1 MPDPAVS
8 PPAGARIR
16 EILRSPRRAALAAL
30 GLAFLAFW
38 IGYAISVFAVFP
50 TEGTP
55 GDLVS
60 IPDLV
65 GRDAEEVRRVLEE
78 RRLAYVEAESLHH
91 PTAPAGE
98 VIAQDPLAR
107 QLQRRG
113 GSVEVTVSRG
123 PEERPVPDVVGL
135 REAQALVVLE
145 QSGFRPQVRSVDA
158 EVDVGQVVGVRP
170 EPGDRLR
177 IPADVWLLV
186 SAGPRIVVVPNL
198 VTRSLTEARATLE
211 RLGLR
216 LGRVVAD
223 STGEA
228 APGTVLA
235 QNPLPGTTVGRGD
248 SVSVAVAAPEPAP
261 GAPPTD
267 DGTDDDAT
275 NHDGES

>member
-1 MPDPAVS
+1 MRDPA
-8 PPAGARIR
+8 PAPGSRIR
-16 EILRSPRRAALAAL
+16 AILRSPRRAALAAL
-30 GLAFLAFW
+30 GLAFLGFW
-38 IGYAISVFAVFP
+38 IGYVITVFALFP
-50 TEGTP
+50 AEGTP

-60 IPDLV
+60 VPELV
-65 GRDAEEVRRVLEE
+65 GRDAEEVRRLLEE
-78 RRLAYVEAESLHH
+78 RRLEYVEADSLHH
-91 PTAPAGE
+91 PTAHAGE

-107 QLQRRG
+107 QLLPRG

-135 REAQALVVLE
+135 REVQAIVVLE

-170 EPGDRLR
+170 EPGERLR
-177 IPADVWLLV
+177 IPAEVTLLV
-186 SAGPRIVVVPNL
+186 SAGPRVVVVPNL
-198 VTRSLTEARATLE
+198 VTRSLAEARATLE

-248 SVSVAVAAPEPAP
+248 SISVAVAAPEPQP
-261 GAPPTD
+261 EPPPAN
-267 DGTDDDAT
+267 DGTR
-275 NHDGES
+275 NDGEG